1 MISAN
6 ITFEILLCRS
16 PVLLFSFL
24 RNSFTQFLTLLPGG
38 YFPFKFSYSL
48 FCILWLGFEFC
59 YWLLNSSMQF
69 SNSIIR
75 LHSPLMQFWILLFSF
90 TFCHSLYQ
98 FYYVVMNRFIQFPVL
113 LFTFQLCS
121 SKSGTLA
128 DGPLGTSNKSTPQN
142 QKIYENTCLLK

>member
-24 RNSFTQFLTLLPGG
+24 KNSFTQFLTLLPGG

-90 TFCHSLYQ
+90 TSCHSLYQ

-128 DGPLGTSNKSTPQN
+128 DDPLGTSNKSTPQN